1 MYCKLVVVEA
11 KLHFHINS
19 DIMNSIVL
27 VTWVPEI
34 LLLLYLFIFFARGT
48 CGENS
53 RRTGTNRKPHLKSLL
68 HLGPVSC
75 LAYSSKAV
83 LWFLSIRPIVC
94 EDTGTMFLVASHAR
108 VLMASLRDEPIE
120 RLWEAMV
127 L

>member
-1 MYCKLVVVEA
+1 
-11 KLHFHINS
+11 
-19 DIMNSIVL
+19 MNSIVL
-27 VTWVPEI
+27 ITRSSSSSSSLI
-34 LLLLYLFIFFARGT
+34 FFFARGT

-53 RRTGTNRKPHLKSLL
+53 RRTDTNRKPHLKSLL

-83 LWFLSIRPIVC
+83 LWFLSERRMVC

-108 VLMASLRDEPIE
+108 VLRACLRDEPKE
-120 RLWEAMV
+120 RPWEAMV

>member
-1 MYCKLVVVEA
+1 MYCELAVEA

-19 DIMNSIVL
+19 DVMNSIVL
-27 VTWVPEI
+27 ITRSSSSSSSLI
-34 LLLLYLFIFFARGT
+34 FFFARGT

-53 RRTGTNRKPHLKSLL
+53 RRTDTNRKPHLKSLL

-83 LWFLSIRPIVC
+83 LWFLSERRMVC

-108 VLMASLRDEPIE
+108 VLRACLRDEPKE

>member
-1 MYCKLVVVEA
+1 
-11 KLHFHINS
+11 
-19 DIMNSIVL
+19 MNSIALIAWVSEVL
-27 VTWVPEI
+27 
-34 LLLLYLFIFFARGT
+34 FFFFARGT

-53 RRTGTNRKPHLKSLL
+53 RRTDTNRKPHLKSLS
-68 HLGPVSC
+68 HPGPVLF

-83 LWFLSIRPIVC
+83 LWFLSERPMVC

-108 VLMASLRDEPIE
+108 VLRACSRDEPKE

>member
-1 MYCKLVVVEA
+1 MYCELAVEA

-19 DIMNSIVL
+19 DVMNSIVL
-27 VTWVPEI
+27 ITRSSSSSSSLI
-34 LLLLYLFIFFARGT
+34 FFFARGT
-48 CGENS
+48 CGENC
-53 RRTGTNRKPHLKSLL
+53 RRTDTNRKPHLKSLL

-83 LWFLSIRPIVC
+83 LWFLSERRMVC

-108 VLMASLRDEPIE
+108 VLRACLRDEPKE